1 MKIRINK
8 ATLEKKDI
16 VALLDIDELTATDGG
31 RAFLRKAEK
40 EGRVDPYPFMNIP
53 ISLLV
58 YKKEKETRISFSG
71 YKTRILMNRLLHP
84 ERDWE

>member
-8 ATLEKKDI
+8 ETLEKKDI
-16 VALLDIDELTATDGG
+16 VAILDIDGLTMGDGG
-31 RAFLRKAEK
+31 RAFLRKKEK
-40 EGRVDPYPFMNIP
+40 EGGVDPYPFMNIP

-71 YKTRILMNRLLHP
+71 YKTKILKNRLLHP
-84 ERDWE
+84 EKDWE

>member
-16 VALLDIDELTATDGG
+16 VALLDIDGLTANEAG

-71 YKTRILMNRLLHP
+71 YKTKILMNRLLHP